1 MEIDKFTKNGGRNV
15 SGNHYAGRK
24 QATKNG
30 SEKRQT
36 HKRNDAAV
44 AV

>member
-36 HKRNDAAV
+36 HKRNDAAE